1 MNFSQAL
8 EELKLGKKV
17 ARKGWGKGAFIYLVE
32 SKEVNIE
39 NLQGEAA
46 KHFEAHKDSNRG
58 KRVTISSH
66 IDMKTADGSLL
77 VGWTPS
83 EDDMLADDWE
93 IVFR

>member
-32 SKEVNIE
+32 RKVVNIE
-39 NLQGEAA
+39 SLQGEAA
-46 KHFEAHKDSNRG
+46 KHFEAYKDSNRG

-93 IVFR
+93 IIFR